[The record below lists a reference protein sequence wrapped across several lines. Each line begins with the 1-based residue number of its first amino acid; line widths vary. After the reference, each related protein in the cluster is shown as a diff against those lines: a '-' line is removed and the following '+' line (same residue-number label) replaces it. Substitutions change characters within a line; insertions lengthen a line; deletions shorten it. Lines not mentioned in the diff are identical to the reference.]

1 MKAETQYNDFVGTI
15 AAEFNNDNSFVEFCR
30 VAGVD
35 LEQYNPIGFRFHD
48 SYGKFDIAVICIS
61 KIAEDE
67 KLVEIKLERIS
78 IEDFFHLF
86 RSLSFV
92 VCDRAYEEYT
102 ELSVEESFVLK

>member
-1 MKAETQYNDFVGTI
+1 MKAETQYNDFVGTV
-15 AAEFNNDNSFVEFCR
+15 AAEFNNDNSFVAFCR

-35 LEQYNPIGFRFHD
+35 LERYNPIGFRLHD

-61 KIAEDE
+61 QILKDE
-67 KLVEIKLERIS
+67 KLVEIKFERIF

-92 VCDRAYEEYT
+92 AYDRACEKYA
-102 ELSVEESFVLK
+102 ELPIEESFVLK